1 MASTLKGFF
10 SPALVRRLAAELA
23 HVHPGFPERSFVRR
37 ANSGLEALEL
47 LDRGRHIA
55 RVLAAHLPPDYPD
68 AVAVLLRSLGPEH
81 ATDELLGAGMAPFFY
96 FPHTVFVA
104 EHGLEHFDL
113 SMRAQYELTKRFS
126 AEASIRPYI
135 ARYPERTLGVLR
147 EWARDRNPHVR
158 RLVSEG
164 TRLRLP
170 WAMRVPWL
178 DTHPERV
185 LELLEL
191 LKDDPATLVRRSVAN
206 SLNDLGKLR
215 PDLLAA
221 TAAAWL
227 QDPSADRHALVE
239 HGLRSAVKRGDAAA
253 LRLLGY
259 GAKAAVSLEK
269 VRFEPARVPI
279 GGRVSMTFGL
289 RSRSRQPQALLV
301 DVAVHFVK
309 VLGAA
314 AKVFKVGRIE
324 LRPRSSAQL
333 RATFSLAIHTT
344 RVPLPG
350 RHRVDVLVN
359 GAVFPAGSFQVTR
372 PRVTRAR
379 RRRSR

>member
-1 MASTLKGFF
+1 
-10 SPALVRRLAAELA
+10 
-23 HVHPGFPERSFVRR
+23 
-37 ANSGLEALEL
+37 
-47 LDRGRHIA
+47 
-55 RVLAAHLPPDYPD
+55 
-68 AVAVLLRSLGPEH
+68 
-81 ATDELLGAGMAPFFY
+81 
-96 FPHTVFVA
+96 
-104 EHGLEHFDL
+104 
-113 SMRAQYELTKRFS
+113 
-126 AEASIRPYI
+126 
-135 ARYPERTLGVLR
+135 
-147 EWARDRNPHVR
+147 
-158 RLVSEG
+158 
-164 TRLRLP
+164 
-170 WAMRVPWL
+170 MRVPWL